1 MPLQPPYLL
10 FLGDAPDSLSIKVA
24 QGIRDWCPHP
34 AVGQFRLENCQA
46 DLGLP
51 DLTLAEA
58 VHAGAKTLV
67 VGVANR
73 GGLIAPAWIKVLAEA
88 LESGMDL
95 AAGLHNKLAD
105 IPQLRE
111 TAQRLGSRLFDVR
124 HPTET
129 YPIASGSKRPGKR
142 LLTVGTD
149 CSCGKMYTTL
159 ALQKEMKQR
168 GLKADFRASGQTGIL
183 IAGTGIPLDAVVS
196 DFIAGAAE
204 VLSPENETDHWDV
217 VEGQGSLFHPSYAG
231 VTLGLIHGTQ
241 PDALVLCHEPT
252 RTHMRGLPGYSLP
265 SLEACMEANLRA
277 ARLTNP
283 QAKFV
288 GISMNTAYLPEEQ
301 AGAYLQ
307 EVEAHTGLATVDPV
321 RQGVGRIVEALP

>member
-129 YPIASGSKRPGKR
+129 YPIASEPAEGSAFGESNLRHEKPAHIA
-142 LLTVGTD
+142 LLHRG
-149 CSCGKMYTTL
+149 
-159 ALQKEMKQR
+159 R
-168 GLKADFRASGQTGIL
+168 GLQWIQKC
-183 IAGTGIPLDAVVS
+183 
-196 DFIAGAAE
+196 
-204 VLSPENETDHWDV
+204 VLPHW
-217 VEGQGSLFHPSYAG
+217 Q
-231 VTLGLIHGTQ
+231 
-241 PDALVLCHEPT
+241 
-252 RTHMRGLPGYSLP
+252 
-265 SLEACMEANLRA
+265 
-277 ARLTNP
+277 
-283 QAKFV
+283 
-288 GISMNTAYLPEEQ
+288 
-301 AGAYLQ
+301 
-307 EVEAHTGLATVDPV
+307 
-321 RQGVGRIVEALP
+321 